1 MARNV
6 QAVAGSLRGQH
17 PLIFVTVG
25 THGQAFSRM
34 LRGVEQLPEQAEI
47 VIQYGQGEA
56 PSGVRHAAAFM
67 PFGEMEEYFGT
78 ADLVVTH
85 AGVGSILCARR
96 AGHRPIVVPRYREL
110 GEHVDDHQVELT
122 RALSELGEVTPVW
135 RNEEIAPAV
144 AASSRRDRGALPSGG
159 DGALQRAVRA
169 ALLDAQ

>member
-1 MARNV
+1 M
-6 QAVAGSLRGQH
+6 
-17 PLIFVTVG
+17 I
-25 THGQAFSRM
+25 
-34 LRGVEQLPEQAEI
+34 RGVEQLPDQAEI
-47 VIQYGQGEA
+47 VIQHGHDAA
-56 PSGVRHAAAFM
+56 PPGVRHAAPFM

-135 RNEEIAPAV
+135 RDEEIADVV
-144 AASSRRDRGALPSGG
+144 ADVVADSPRRGGDDHSSHG

-169 ALLDAQ
+169 ALLGSQ